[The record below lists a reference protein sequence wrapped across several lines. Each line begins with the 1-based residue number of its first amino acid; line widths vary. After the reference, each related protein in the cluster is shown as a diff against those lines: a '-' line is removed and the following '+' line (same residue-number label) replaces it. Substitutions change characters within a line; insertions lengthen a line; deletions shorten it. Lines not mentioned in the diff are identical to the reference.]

1 MHFNY
6 LAIAIPFFLF
16 FIGIEY
22 WYSKKKGKN
31 FFHFSGSISNLNIG
45 IAERL
50 LDVFTI
56 GIFYYFFDYLYKN
69 FALFSW
75 KPGIVSWIVLFV
87 ATDFVWYWYHRKAHE
102 VNIFWAVHVVHH
114 QSDDFNYTVSARI
127 TVFQAVVRC
136 LFWSVLP
143 IMGFPAAMI
152 SSLLLVHGLYPFFI
166 HTRTIGKLGWLEY
179 ILVTPS
185 HHRVHHSS
193 NPEYLDKNYGDVLII
208 WDKLFGTFAKEKS
221 EPVFGL
227 TKPLNSYSFLW
238 QHFHFLLEIAVA
250 FRKARGWRARF
261 KVLFGPP
268 SGIDPGIRENLESRL
283 LSANSGLQPT
293 AIMKRYILWQT
304 AISMVLLFLVC
315 VFEKRMNMVQLWLI
329 SVFIIVCLI
338 NSGAMLEQ
346 RSWIF
351 YLEYV
356 KLSIFLIA
364 AALYFPDG
372 MIITV
377 LIIIFG
383 VLLYFFRPI
392 RDKYMRLMFETIGT

>member
-6 LAIAIPFFLF
+6 LAIAIPFFMF

-31 FFHFSGSISNLNIG
+31 FFQFAGSVSNLNIG

-50 LDVFTI
+50 LDVFTV
-56 GIFYYFFDYLYKN
+56 GIFYYFFDYLYKH
-69 FALFSW
+69 FALFNW
-75 KPGIVSWIVLFV
+75 KPNIVSWIALFV

-114 QSDDFNYTVSARI
+114 QSNDFNYTVSARI

-179 ILVTPS
+179 VLVTPS

-208 WDKLFGTFAKEKS
+208 WDKMFGTFAEERS

-238 QHFHFLLEIAVA
+238 QHFHFLFEIAVA
-250 FRKARGWRARF
+250 FRRARGWKARF
-261 KVLFGPP
+261 AILFGRPEV
-268 SGIDPGIRENLESRL
+268 IDPGIRVNLEKKL
-283 LSANSGLQPT
+283 LRTNNGLQAT
-293 AIMKRYILWQT
+293 AVMKRYIIWQT
-304 AISMVLLFLVC
+304 VISLVLLFLVSL
-315 VFEKRMNMVQLWLI
+315 FEKKMNMVQLWLI

-356 KLSIFLIA
+356 KLSIFLVA
-364 AALYFPDG
+364 TGLYFPDG

-392 RDKYMRLMFETIGT
+392 RDKYMRVMYETIGT

>member
-1 MHFNY
+1 
-6 LAIAIPFFLF
+6 
-16 FIGIEY
+16 
-22 WYSKKKGKN
+22 
-31 FFHFSGSISNLNIG
+31 
-45 IAERL
+45 
-50 LDVFTI
+50 
-56 GIFYYFFDYLYKN
+56 
-69 FALFSW
+69 
-75 KPGIVSWIVLFV
+75 
-87 ATDFVWYWYHRKAHE
+87 
-102 VNIFWAVHVVHH
+102 
-114 QSDDFNYTVSARI
+114 
-127 TVFQAVVRC
+127 
-136 LFWSVLP
+136 
-143 IMGFPAAMI
+143 MGFPAAMI

-304 AISMVLLFLVC
+304 AISMLLLFLVC
-315 VFEKRMNMVQLWLI
+315 LFEKRMNMVQLWLI

-351 YLEYV
+351 YLEYA

-364 AALYFPDG
+364 AGLYFPDG